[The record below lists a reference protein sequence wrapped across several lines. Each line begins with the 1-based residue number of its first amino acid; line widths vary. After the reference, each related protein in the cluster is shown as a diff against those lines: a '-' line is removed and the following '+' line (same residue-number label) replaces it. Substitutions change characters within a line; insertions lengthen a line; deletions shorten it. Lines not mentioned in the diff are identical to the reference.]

1 MVSIRFRYLDKF
13 SYQDDIFEQLLITAE
28 WQAWETVWLFRLP
41 SIATNPSVP
50 VVLFESGC
58 NIHNST
64 NCRKACSTKR
74 TMFKSP
80 ETLWNCLSIAAVA
93 AMTEG
98 ENAPHRINE
107 TESVTFMETF
117 NPGPLNRFHKLGVLA
132 RYSRCALQS
141 CSDPRFQGCPSE
153 LWEDKFQ
160 YVPFN
165 LTSIEDLGRV
175 MGEEY
180 CAKADPGIDFDIAG
194 PGILVAYLMQFLIVL
209 VFAVAYKTTKT
220 WIRNF
225 SLAFL
230 LPFKGPTKAVKT
242 AIRWQ
247 NFVAKSKFSIAA
259 GAALVDLQ
267 EAQAIFLAVVST
279 AAIIAFSSSSS
290 AGLANIS
297 SSLSWLANNI
307 ILRGVVSAGMYPLL
321 FIQLILH
328 KTHNRWWYTLFLVIL
343 NWVLMLIITQPDVVG
358 VESLEKHVKKTNDVN
373 RCGGNAGP
381 RAYCQ
386 TLNLRFRNISVGLSD
401 DSLVSSGSLSSLGS
415 NITSDVLGS
424 KNGNPYLLKQNVESY
439 FRFHSRVQ
447 APIHTIMIFL
457 ILDWMNSVL
466 KAQWFEPDTWLYG
479 RVNVLIQR
487 SPTRLQRFLE
497 GRYFWL
503 LTEALWIS
511 MEVLSVA
518 MGIIGVKEF
527 QDFLSVLQDGK
538 EGDKSDI
545 HISNWSFGQL
555 VAACVWFP
563 TILKFLCLNVGGIL
577 PSLRKRVGDMIEITY
592 RIENERLIS
601 DVALES
607 LIPSESIERN
617 HTDDVETNRLT
628 PRRSWERID
637 T

>member
-1 MVSIRFRYLDKF
+1 MGAIRFRYLYKF

-41 SIATNPSVP
+41 SISKNPSVP
-50 VVLFESGC
+50 AVLFESGC
-58 NIHNST
+58 NIKNST

-80 ETLWNCLSIAAVA
+80 ETLWNCLTIAAVA

-107 TESVTFMETF
+107 TESVTFMEIF

-141 CSDPRFQGCPSE
+141 CSDPRLQGCPSE
-153 LWEDKFQ
+153 LWADKFQ
-160 YVPFN
+160 YKPFN
-165 LTSIEDLGRV
+165 LTSIGDLGKV

-209 VFAVAYKTTKT
+209 VFALTYKITKT

-225 SLAFL
+225 SLA
-230 LPFKGPTKAVKT
+230 
-242 AIRWQ
+242 
-247 NFVAKSKFSIAA
+247 KFGITA

-267 EAQAIFLAVVST
+267 EAQAMFLAVVST

-358 VESLEKHVKKTNDVN
+358 VEALEKHVKKTNDVN
-373 RCGGNAGP
+373 RCGANAGP
-381 RAYCQ
+381 RTYCQ

-401 DSLVSSGSLSSLGS
+401 DSLVSSGSLPGLGS
-415 NITSDVLGS
+415 NIMGDVLGS

-439 FRFHSRVQ
+439 FRFQ
-447 APIHTIMIFL
+447 
-457 ILDWMNSVL
+457 
-466 KAQWFEPDTWLYG
+466 
-479 RVNVLIQR
+479 
-487 SPTRLQRFLE
+487 
-497 GRYFWL
+497 
-503 LTEALWIS
+503 IS
-511 MEVLSVA
+511 
-518 MGIIGVKEF
+518 
-527 QDFLSVLQDGK
+527 
-538 EGDKSDI
+538 
-545 HISNWSFGQL
+545 
-555 VAACVWFP
+555 
-563 TILKFLCLNVGGIL
+563 L
-577 PSLRKRVGDMIEITY
+577 PHPSSYTY
-592 RIENERLIS
+592 HHDIS
-601 DVALES
+601 DPGLDE
-607 LIPSESIERN
+607 LG
-617 HTDDVETNRLT
+617 VENTVV
-628 PRRSWERID
+628 
-637 T
+637 